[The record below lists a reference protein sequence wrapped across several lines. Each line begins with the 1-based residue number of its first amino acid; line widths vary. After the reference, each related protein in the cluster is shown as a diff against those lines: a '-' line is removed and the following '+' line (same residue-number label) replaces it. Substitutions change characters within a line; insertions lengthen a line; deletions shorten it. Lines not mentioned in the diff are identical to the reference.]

1 MFRKPWYV
9 VLPAVVGTILVGALI
24 LWRYVRAGAGPTE
37 VSSWFAVGGVAVAFA
52 FVAINMT
59 TATTHLRN
67 LALAA
72 RGVVLSVAA
81 TEDLGVELR
90 RRTESGSLGALPRV
104 VSITGAERGATFWE
118 GALDPVPLATIPWAD
133 VLSLELEHRSDV
145 WLYPTSALVFTFR
158 EENQPRL
165 RLPLVS
171 ASLIGF
177 GPISRRRAEKA
188 FARLTGRPTPLPLA
202 RDKA

>member
-9 VLPAVVGTILVGALI
+9 VFPAVVGTALVLAVI
-24 LWRYVRAGAGPTE
+24 LWRYVRAGAGPAE
-37 VSSWFAVGGVAVAFA
+37 VSSWFAVGGVTVAFA

-59 TATTHLRN
+59 TATTHLRS

-72 RGVVLSVAA
+72 RGGVLSVAA
-81 TEDLGVELR
+81 TDDLGVELR
-90 RRTESGSLGALPRV
+90 RRTESGSLGALPSV
-104 VSITGAERGATFWE
+104 VSVTRTERGATFWE
-118 GALDPVPLATIPWAD
+118 GGLDPIPLATIPWAD

-145 WLYPTSALVFTFR
+145 FTFR
-158 EENQPRL
+158 EDDHPQL

-177 GPISRRRAEKA
+177 GPISRRRAEKV
-188 FARLTGRPTPLPLA
+188 FATLNGRPTTLPLA
-202 RDKA
+202 RDKT

>member
-9 VLPAVVGTILVGALI
+9 VLPVVVGTVLALAVI
-24 LWRYVRAGAGPTE
+24 LWRYVRAGAGPAE
-37 VSSWFAVGGVAVAFA
+37 VSSWFAVGGVTVAFV

-59 TATTHLRN
+59 TAKTHLRN

-72 RGVVLSVAA
+72 QGGVLSVAA
-81 TEDLGVELR
+81 TDDLGVELG
-90 RRTESGSLGALPRV
+90 RRTESGSLGALPSV
-104 VSITGAERGATFWE
+104 VSVTRAERGATFWE
-118 GALDPVPLATIPWAD
+118 GGLDPIPLATIPWAD
-133 VLSLELEHRSDV
+133 VRSLELEHRSDV

-158 EENQPRL
+158 EEDRPRL

-188 FARLTGRPTPLPLA
+188 FATLNGRPAPLPLA